1 MSNYNEQY
9 QFQQQQQP
17 QQQDYWMHDPN
28 QYAGFEQGQ
37 ADSSYNFEMPVQ
49 QDFGKELDFQ
59 TFDAN
64 VGNVQQSADMYGAN
78 PYLNGADAGYYQ
90 PGPAAAGDKFEDFE
104 DEPPLLEELGINP
117 DFILQKTLT
126 VLNPFR
132 SAEAA
137 AMQDT
142 DFAGP
147 LVFCLTF
154 GAFLLLSGKVHF
166 SYIYGIGVMGC
177 VGMWALLSLMSTSGV
192 ALGTVITVL
201 GYCILPMVG
210 LSGVNVVLSLQGYTG
225 IVLTSIA
232 IGWCSLSASK
242 LFVTAL
248 SMDHQQPLVM
258 YPCALLYGVF
268 ALITIF

>member
-117 DFILQKTLT
+117 DFILQKVSSDFPLRFDGKRQNS
-126 VLNPFR
+126 NPDRAEPVSERRGGRHAGYGFCWTIGFLPYIR
-132 SAEAA
+132 RIFIAERQSALQLHLRHRRDGLRWNVGAA
-137 AMQDT
+137 QPDVDQRRRAWHCYHRPWLLHPANGRPVRRQRRAQP
-142 DFAGP
+142 AGLHRNCVNIDCYR
-147 LVFCLTF
+147 LV
-154 GAFLLLSGKVHF
+154 
-166 SYIYGIGVMGC
+166 
-177 VGMWALLSLMSTSGV
+177 
-192 ALGTVITVL
+192 
-201 GYCILPMVG
+201 
-210 LSGVNVVLSLQGYTG
+210 
-225 IVLTSIA
+225 
-232 IGWCSLSASK
+232 
-242 LFVTAL
+242 
-248 SMDHQQPLVM
+248 
-258 YPCALLYGVF
+258 
-268 ALITIF
+268 